1 MMNKFEGTAR
11 VAKVENGKTNM
22 YVGTEF
28 DSDSNY
34 LTFNLWERGNK
45 RRIYMNDYKRRSVG
59 YIDLTKANEIVTDYS
74 YVEETAE
81 WFLKNYEIA

>member
-1 MMNKFEGTAR
+1 MMKFEGTAR
-11 VAKVENGKTNM
+11 VVKIENGKTNM

-34 LTFNLWERGNK
+34 LTFNLWEKGTK

-59 YIDLTKANEIVTDYS
+59 YIDFTKDNEIVTDYR
-74 YVEETAE
+74 YAEETAE
-81 WFLKNYEIA
+81 WFLKNYEIV

>member
-11 VAKVENGKTNM
+11 VAKIENGKMNM

-34 LTFNLWERGNK
+34 LTFNLWERENK

-59 YIDLTKANEIVTDYS
+59 YINLTSGNEIVTDYG
-74 YVEETAE
+74 YAEETAG
-81 WFLKNYEIA
+81 WFLENYEIV